1 VEGASVAGDVIRVLV
16 AFRDVTSGPTWRFLD
31 LARGT
36 GSVWGWR
43 VGKRRA
49 IEYFVQA
56 VDRAGNVAVS
66 TNKGLLFAGAPPPEL
81 PPAGGGVEP
90 LISPSVGG
98 TQIAG

>member
-66 TNKGLLFAGAPPPEL
+66 TNKGLCSPALRHPSFL
-81 PPAGGGVEP
+81 PQAAA
-90 LISPSVGG
+90 SSR
-98 TQIAG
+98 

>member
-1 VEGASVAGDVIRVLV
+1 VLV

-36 GSVWGWR
+36 GSVWGGGASVSGER
-43 VGKRRA
+43 

-66 TNKGLLFAGAPPPEL
+66 TNKGLLFAGAPAPSSSRPNGLRRDL
-81 PPAGGGVEP
+81 PP
-90 LISPSVGG
+90 
-98 TQIAG
+98 TY